1 MNATPSSPTPTAHR
15 SPLRRLSTFV
25 HRLDDPPGVD
35 HNASPSDVV
44 MRGVHVVH
52 HLQR

>member
-1 MNATPSSPTPTAHR
+1 MNATTSFPHPAAHR
-15 SPLRRLSTFV
+15 SPLRRVATLV
-25 HRLDDPPGVD
+25 RRLDDPPGVD
-35 HNASPSDVV
+35 HNATPSDVA